1 LCFQKVKFDIFAKP
15 MAKSTRN
22 TKRKIH
28 QKRKNVFIK
37 KRWILL
43 IILFVSLL
51 GTGFYLRQK
60 INFYVSYYLGKHF
73 KHKNLSNIEREAA
86 RIEKIVGLYAN
97 QTFGFD
103 ISHYQRK
110 EDIQW
115 DSLSIGNRTIP
126 LRFVVLRASMGN
138 RKLDK
143 NFDHFWET
151 AKHHNLIRGAYH
163 FYRPDEDPVMQA
175 NSYLSVAKL
184 ESGDLPPI
192 LDIEKDPKTKSKE
205 QLISD
210 LKVWIK
216 IMEETYGEKPIIYTY
231 YYFYKDYLKGEFDDY
246 PLWLAN
252 YNDVP
257 TPSPDDEFHF
267 WQFTEKGIVYGINS
281 KVDLDIY
288 NGNLWSLKMLTID

>member
-1 LCFQKVKFDIFAKP
+1 MNKNNIFAKL
-15 MAKSTRN
+15 MSRITQDRQKAIHK
-22 TKRKIH
+22 KR
-28 QKRKNVFIK
+28 RKTFFK

-43 IILFVSLL
+43 IILCVSLL
-51 GTGFYLRQK
+51 GTGYYLRQK
-60 INFYVSYYLGKHF
+60 LNYYFTYYFGKHF
-73 KHKNLSNIEREAA
+73 EHKKLSNTENETQ
-86 RIEKIVGLYAN
+86 RIEKIIGLYSN

-126 LRFVVLRASMGN
+126 LKFVVLRASMGN

-151 AKHHNLIRGAYH
+151 AKQHQLIRGAYH

-175 NSYLSVAKL
+175 NSFLSVAKL

-192 LDIEKDPKTKSKE
+192 LDIEKNPRKKSKE
-205 QLISD
+205 QLVSD
-210 LKVWIK
+210 LKVWLK
-216 IMEETYGEKPIIYTY
+216 IMEETYGQKPIIYTY
-231 YYFYKDYLKGEFDDY
+231 YHYYKDYLKGEFDGY

-257 TPSPDDEFHF
+257 TPSPDDEWQF
-267 WQFTEKGIVYGINS
+267 WQFSENGIVYGINS

-288 NGNLWSLKMLTID
+288 NGNLWSLKMMTID

>member
-1 LCFQKVKFDIFAKP
+1 
-15 MAKSTRN
+15 MAKAKRN
-22 TKRKIH
+22 VKRKISR
-28 QKRKNVFIK
+28 KRRKLHFR

-43 IILFVSLL
+43 GILSLSLL
-51 GTGFYLRQK
+51 VTGFYLKQK
-60 INFYVSYYLGKHF
+60 INYYFSFYFGKPQ
-73 KHKNLSNIEREAA
+73 KHLRLTNSEEETK
-86 RIEKIVGLYAN
+86 RIDKIVGLYSN

-115 DSLSIGNRTIP
+115 DSLSIGNRSIP

-143 NFDHFWET
+143 NFDHFWEA
-151 AKHHNLIRGAYH
+151 AKKHNLIRGAYH

-175 NSYLSVAKL
+175 NSFLSVAKL

-192 LDIEKDPKTKSKE
+192 LDIEKDPRKKSKE
-205 QLISD
+205 QLVND

-216 IMEETYGEKPIIYTY
+216 IMEDTYGKKPIIYTY
-231 YYFYKDYLKGEFDDY
+231 YHYYKDYLRDDFKDY
-246 PLWLAN
+246 PVWLAN

-257 TPSPDDEFHF
+257 APSPEDEWQF
-267 WQFTEKGIVYGINS
+267 WQFSEKGIVYGINS

>member
-1 LCFQKVKFDIFAKP
+1 
-15 MAKSTRN
+15 MAKTNQRRKRN
-22 TKRKIH
+22 IH
-28 QKRKNVFIK
+28 QKRRNTFLK
-37 KRWILL
+37 KRYILL
-43 IILFVSLL
+43 TVLCLSLL

-60 INFYVSYYLGKHF
+60 LNYYFSYYFDKPF
-73 KHKNLSNIEREAA
+73 EQKNISNTKKETV
-86 RIEKIVGLYAN
+86 RIDKIVGQYAN

-103 ISHYQRK
+103 LSHYQRK

-126 LRFVVLRASMGN
+126 MTFVVLRASMGN
-138 RKLDK
+138 RKLDA
-143 NFDHFWET
+143 NFDHFWQT
-151 AKHHNLIRGAYH
+151 AKQHHLIRGAYH
-163 FYRPDEDPVMQA
+163 YYRPDEDPVMQA

-192 LDIEKDPKTKSKE
+192 LDIEKDPRKKSKE
-205 QLISD
+205 QLVSD
-210 LKVWIK
+210 LKVWLK

-231 YYFYKDYLKGEFDDY
+231 YHYYKDYLKGEFDDY

-257 TPSPDDEFHF
+257 MPSPDDEFQF
-267 WQFTEKGIVYGINS
+267 WQFSENGIVYGINT
-281 KVDLDIY
+281 KVDLDVY

>member
-1 LCFQKVKFDIFAKP
+1 
-15 MAKSTRN
+15 MAKT
-22 TKRKIH
+22 TQTAKRKIH

-37 KRWILL
+37 KRWIL
-43 IILFVSLL
+43 ILLLVATLL
-51 GTGFYLRQK
+51 GAGFYLRQK
-60 INFYVSYYLGKHF
+60 INYVFTLYFGKEF
-73 KHKNLSNIEREAA
+73 EHKKLSNSEKEKA
-86 RIEKIVGLYAN
+86 RIEKITALYAN

-126 LRFVVLRASMGN
+126 LQFVVLRASMGN

-143 NFDHFWET
+143 NFEYFWTT
-151 AKHHNLIRGAYH
+151 AKQHNLIRGAYH
-163 FYRPDEDPVMQA
+163 YYRPDEDPVMQA
-175 NSYLSVAKL
+175 NSYLSAAKL
-184 ESGDLPPI
+184 EAGDLPPI
-192 LDIEKDPKTKSKE
+192 LDIEKAPRKKTKE
-205 QLISD
+205 ELIAD
-210 LKVWIK
+210 LKIWIK

-231 YYFYKDYLKGEFDDY
+231 YHFYKDLLKGEFDEY

-257 TPSPDDEFHF
+257 APSPNDEWQF
-267 WQFTEKGIVYGINS
+267 WQFSENGIVYGINT

-288 NGNLWSLKMLTID
+288 NGNLWSLKMMTID

>member
-1 LCFQKVKFDIFAKP
+1 MTKINPA
-15 MAKSTRN
+15 S
-22 TKRKIH
+22 KRKIH
-28 QKRKNVFIK
+28 RKRKKTFFR

-43 IILFVSLL
+43 IILCISLL

-60 INFYVSYYLGKHF
+60 INYYFAYYFGKHF
-73 KHKNLSNIEREAA
+73 EHKNLTNPEKESL
-86 RIEKIVGLYAN
+86 RIEKIIGLYSN

-126 LRFVVLRASMGN
+126 LKFVVLRASMGN

-151 AKHHNLIRGAYH
+151 AKQHQLIRGAYH

-192 LDIEKDPKTKSKE
+192 LDIEKDPRKKSKE

-210 LKVWIK
+210 LKVC
-216 IMEETYGEKPIIYTY
+216 G
-231 YYFYKDYLKGEFDDY
+231 GR
-246 PLWLAN
+246 
-252 YNDVP
+252 
-257 TPSPDDEFHF
+257 
-267 WQFTEKGIVYGINS
+267 
-281 KVDLDIY
+281 
-288 NGNLWSLKMLTID
+288 

>member
-1 LCFQKVKFDIFAKP
+1 
-15 MAKSTRN
+15 MAKAARVPR
-22 TKRKIH
+22 KKIH
-28 QKRKNVFIK
+28 QRRKTVYFK

-43 IILFVSLL
+43 IILCLSLL
-51 GTGFYLRQK
+51 GTGFYLKQK
-60 INFYVSYYLGKHF
+60 ISYYFAYYLGQHF
-73 KHKNLSNIEREAA
+73 QHKKLSNTEAEEQ
-86 RIEKIVGLYAN
+86 RIDKIIGLYAN

-115 DSLSIGNRTIP
+115 DSISIGNKTIP
-126 LRFVVLRASMGN
+126 LEFVVLRASMGN

-151 AKHHNLIRGAYH
+151 AKRHNLIRGAYH

-175 NSYLSVAKL
+175 NSFLSVAKL

-192 LDIEKDPKTKSKE
+192 LDIERIPRKKSKE
-205 QLISD
+205 QLVSD

-216 IMEETYGEKPIIYTY
+216 IMEDTYGKKPIVYTY
-231 YYFYKDYLKGEFDDY
+231 YHYYKDFLKDDFADY

-257 TPSPDDEFHF
+257 APSPDDEWQF
-267 WQFTEKGIVYGINS
+267 WQFSENGIAYGINS
-281 KVDLDIY
+281 KVDLDVY
-288 NGNLWSLKMLTID
+288 NGQLWSLKLMTLP

>member
-1 LCFQKVKFDIFAKP
+1 
-15 MAKSTRN
+15 MAKT
-22 TKRKIH
+22 TQTAKRKIH

-37 KRWILL
+37 KRWIL
-43 IILFVSLL
+43 ILLLVATLL
-51 GTGFYLRQK
+51 GAGFYLRQK
-60 INFYVSYYLGKHF
+60 INYVFTLYFGKEF
-73 KHKNLSNIEREAA
+73 EHKKLSNSEKEKA
-86 RIEKIVGLYAN
+86 RIEKITALYAN

-126 LRFVVLRASMGN
+126 LQFVVLRASMGN

-143 NFDHFWET
+143 NFEYFWTT
-151 AKHHNLIRGAYH
+151 AKQHNLIRGAYH
-163 FYRPDEDPVMQA
+163 YYRPDEDPVMQA
-175 NSYLSVAKL
+175 NSYLSAAKL
-184 ESGDLPPI
+184 EAGDLPPI
-192 LDIEKDPKTKSKE
+192 LDIEKAPRKKTKE
-205 QLISD
+205 ELIAD
-210 LKVWIK
+210 LKIWIK

-231 YYFYKDYLKGEFDDY
+231 YHFYKDLLKGEFDDY

-257 TPSPDDEFHF
+257 APSPNDEWQF
-267 WQFTEKGIVYGINS
+267 WQFSENGIVYGINT

-288 NGNLWSLKMLTID
+288 NGNLWSLKMMTID

>member
-1 LCFQKVKFDIFAKP
+1 
-15 MAKSTRN
+15 MAIGTL
-22 TKRKIH
+22 KRKRSIH
-28 QKRKNVFIK
+28 QRRKKAFLK

-43 IILFVSLL
+43 IILAFSLL
-51 GTGFYLRQK
+51 TTGFYLKQK
-60 INFYVSYYLGKHF
+60 IGYYFSYYLGKRF
-73 KHKNLSNIEREAA
+73 QHKDLSNTEWETA
-86 RIEKIVGLYAN
+86 RIDRIVGLYAN

-103 ISHYQRK
+103 LSHYQRK

-126 LRFVVLRASMGN
+126 MTFVVLRASMGN
-138 RKLDK
+138 LKLDA
-143 NFDHFWET
+143 NFDHFWQT
-151 AKHHNLIRGAYH
+151 AKAHNLIRGAYH

-192 LDIEKDPKTKSKE
+192 LDIEKAPRKKSKE
-205 QLISD
+205 ELVSD
-210 LKVWIK
+210 LKIWIK

-231 YYFYKDYLKGEFDDY
+231 YHFYKDYLKGEFDDY

-257 TPSPDDEFHF
+257 MPSPDDEFQF
-267 WQFTEKGIVYGINS
+267 WQFSENGIVYGINT
-281 KVDLDIY
+281 KVDLDVY